1 LCAAVSEP
9 DVMSCRSKNAL
20 DLLDSVSMG
29 YLTEERRGF
38 LGGLFGGSGRGG
50 AGGGGGS
57 GGGAGSEAAAR
68 ADIFLAINAS
78 TVELQVGM
86 RDQHVACPS
95 RSG

>member
-1 LCAAVSEP
+1 
-9 DVMSCRSKNAL
+9 
-20 DLLDSVSMG
+20 MG

-50 AGGGGGS
+50 GGGAGGS
-57 GGGAGSEAAAR
+57 GAGAGSEAAAR

-78 TVELQVGM
+78 TVELQVGT
-86 RDQHVACPS
+86 RDPNVARFC